1 MEGSI
6 WASEASQFE
15 ESEDV
20 LWIVKVEAIGDVRMT
35 RTVCE

>member
-20 LWIVKVEAIGDVRMT
+20 LWIVRWRLLGM
-35 RTVCE
+35 CE